1 MTSQHD
7 ARMGATIDL
16 ICDLGEI
23 VHGSRGAAGLKHTR
37 LGLDAIQALYEASDA
52 DRAALARIVAQHRA
66 IYDSYLSLD
75 QVALKFKVKRRV
87 IKGLAR
93 CRHLHGYKRGGAWV
107 FSPRE
112 VERFVEQHSYQC
124 GVLTIAAEE
133 WQVRQNAEA

>member
-1 MTSQHD
+1 MTQHHD
-7 ARMGATIDL
+7 ARMGATIEL

-37 LGLDAIQALYEASDA
+37 LGLDAIQAVYEASDD
-52 DRAALARIVAQHRA
+52 DRAALARIVVQHRT

-75 QVALKFKVKRRV
+75 QVADLFKVKRKV

-93 CRHLHGYKRGGAWV
+93 WGALHGYKRHGAWV

-112 VERFVEQHSYQC
+112 VERFIANHTYQC
-124 GVLTIAAEE
+124 GVLTIAAAE
-133 WQVRQNAEA
+133 WQVHNAE

>member
-7 ARMGATIDL
+7 ARMGETIEL
-16 ICDLGEI
+16 ICNLGEI
-23 VHGSRGAAGLKHTR
+23 TSGRRGRAALTHTR
-37 LGLDAIQALYEASDA
+37 LGLDAIQALYEASDD
-52 DRAALARIVAQHRA
+52 DRAALARIVAQHRT
-66 IYDSYLSLD
+66 IYDSYLSL
-75 QVALKFKVKRRV
+75 QEVADLFKVKRKV

-124 GVLTIAAEE
+124 GVLTIAVEE
-133 WQVRQNAEA
+133 WQVHQNGE